1 MCEVCDVCTYLFGR
15 VVDVS
20 AEERKEILEYNM
32 AQSVLQNHTQS
43 LRERE
48 RDRERSRKRRKE
60 VRSVSC
66 THQRDRGGGGG
77 GRGKIKVHV
86 AHLYDGHSDVV

>member
-1 MCEVCDVCTYLFGR
+1 MCDVCTYLFGR

-32 AQSVLQNHTQS
+32 AQPVLQNHTQS

-48 RDRERSRKRRKE
+48 RETERER
-60 VRSVSC
+60 
-66 THQRDRGGGGG
+66 G
-77 GRGKIKVHV
+77 I
-86 AHLYDGHSDVV
+86 

>member
-1 MCEVCDVCTYLFGR
+1 MCTYLLGR

-48 RDRERSRKRRKE
+48 REK
-60 VRSVSC
+60 
-66 THQRDRGGGGG
+66 
-77 GRGKIKVHV
+77 
-86 AHLYDGHSDVV
+86 